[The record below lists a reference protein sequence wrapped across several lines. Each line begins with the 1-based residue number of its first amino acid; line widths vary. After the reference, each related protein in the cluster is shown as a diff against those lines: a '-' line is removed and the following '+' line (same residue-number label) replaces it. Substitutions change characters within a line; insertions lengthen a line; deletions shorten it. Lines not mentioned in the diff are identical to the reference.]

1 MAEAHELDR
10 VVSRS
15 EAFEGELFRLL
26 ELASFPDTSKCDA
39 ILAMHN
45 IALEHAAALRELIR
59 AGLPTSAVGMLR
71 LQYEAVVRE
80 IWLLYAASETAIT
93 KLIAP
98 LTPESEQAA
107 SNSLPTFSIMLSE
120 IEKRGPPAVHRLLK
134 EFKDYSWRPLNSFVH
149 SGIHAVSRNRDGYP
163 IGLLEQAVR
172 QSNNLSHMSAIAV
185 TQLLNNGGLVMAV
198 VELAQK
204 FPDCLQLNPFGKAM
218 AEGLGP

>member
-1 MAEAHELDR
+1 MPEMHDLEHLA
-10 VVSRS
+10 SRAD
-15 EAFEGELFRLL
+15 EFEDELFRLL
-26 ELASFPDTSKCDA
+26 EHASFPDTNQCAA

-45 IALEHAAALRELIR
+45 LALEHAVALRELIR
-59 AGLPTSAVGMLR
+59 AGLPTSALGMLR

-80 IWLLYAASETAIT
+80 IWLLYAASETSIT
-93 KLIAP
+93 KLVAP

-107 SNSLPTFSIMLSE
+107 SNSLPAFSIMLSE

-149 SGIHAVSRNRDGYP
+149 SGIHAVSRHRDGYP

-185 TQLLNNGGLVMAV
+185 TQLQENAGLVMAV
-198 VELAQK
+198 VETAKK
-204 FPDCLQLNPFGKAM
+204 FPDCLQLKLFGKVPAV
-218 AEGLGP
+218 GLG